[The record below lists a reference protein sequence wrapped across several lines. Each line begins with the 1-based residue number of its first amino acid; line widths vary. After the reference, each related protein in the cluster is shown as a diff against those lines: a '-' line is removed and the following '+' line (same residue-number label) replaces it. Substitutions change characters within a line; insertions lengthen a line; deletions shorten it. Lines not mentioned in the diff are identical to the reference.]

1 MGSRSKRP
9 FVPTEFVVPSELSVA
24 NFTLRMLSTDD
35 VDKDFEAVTSSAAR
49 LSQVWPDSGWPA
61 GLTLRQNL
69 IDLGWHEKEFQNR
82 SSFRLHRWWRPTNLE
97 FWAVCTFIRPHKAGY
112 DAEVFLWVRES
123 EAATEA
129 WIQRLFEVS
138 ATLVGVGLAFSH
150 SQPIPAGQISW
161 DAMGLSCPSNKSV
174 SGVSKPVSHEA
185 TITQCPP
192 NRHESHRAL

>member
-1 MGSRSKRP
+1 MGSRSKRQ
-9 FVPTEFVVPSELSVA
+9 FVPTEFVVPSGLSVA

-82 SSFRLHRWWRPTNLE
+82 SSFAYTMVAPDESRVLGCVYFYPTD
-97 FWAVCTFIRPHKAGY
+97 KAGY

-123 EAATEA
+123 EAATDLDND
-129 WIQRLFEVS
+129 LFEV
-138 ATLVGVGLAFSH
+138 VQRWLASDWPFAHPAFPGRTTSWAQWA
-150 SQPIPAGQISW
+150 SLPI
-161 DAMGLSCPSNKSV
+161 K
-174 SGVSKPVSHEA
+174 
-185 TITQCPP
+185 
-192 NRHESHRAL
+192 